1 MLNTEL
7 FKSSYEDFDQEIIN
21 EIIQMFFEDYR
32 QALENIQNAIRRNDP
47 QLLSQVAHK
56 YKGTVS
62 SMYDAELKNTVQKL
76 ENLGKQ
82 GDLTGADAILQLVAE
97 QSEILVNQLQTLVK
111 EV

>member
-1 MLNTEL
+1 MLNFDL

-21 EIIQMFFEDYR
+21 EIIQMFFEDYH
-32 QALENIQNAIRRNDP
+32 QSLDKMQDAIKRNDT

-62 SMYDAELKNTVQKL
+62 SMYDAELKNTIQKL
-76 ENLGKQ
+76 ENFGKQ
-82 GDLTGADAILQLVAE
+82 GSLVGAEETFQLVVE
-97 QSEILVNQLQTLVK
+97 QSEILVNQLKTLVK